1 MREGGRKERKKGR
14 RERNEGTDKNKKIEK
29 ETNSHHLLFIL
40 ILFLKCMF
48 QYNFIPFFWNS
59 IIYIHSLPKFYIIL
73 LLQSNSEDFL
83 LLCLFGEKKSSDYL
97 KKYCGQNWFK
107 NFFVLFHLFN
117 VWRCRLWNDV
127 PFFIHD
133 LFVPSFLFQES
144 CTGLSILFE
153 KVKNQFSS
161 LLILPTILCFLLYW
175 FLLLIISFHFLF
187 FNSILLW

>member
-1 MREGGRKERKKGR
+1 
-14 RERNEGTDKNKKIEK
+14 
-29 ETNSHHLLFIL
+29 
-40 ILFLKCMF
+40 MF

-59 IIYIHSLPKFYIIL
+59 IIYIHSLSKFYIIS

-107 NFFVLFHLFN
+107 NFFILFHLFN

-133 LFVPSFLFQES
+133 LFVPSFFQET
-144 CTGLSILFE
+144 CRGLSILFE

-161 LLILPTILCFLLYW
+161 LLILSTVFCFLLY
-175 FLLLIISFHFLF
+175 
-187 FNSILLW
+187 

>member
-1 MREGGRKERKKGR
+1 MREGGRKERKKGT

-40 ILFLKCMF
+40 ILFLKCML

-97 KKYCGQNWFK
+97 KKYCGQN
-107 NFFVLFHLFN
+107 
-117 VWRCRLWNDV
+117 
-127 PFFIHD
+127 
-133 LFVPSFLFQES
+133 
-144 CTGLSILFE
+144 
-153 KVKNQFSS
+153 
-161 LLILPTILCFLLYW
+161 
-175 FLLLIISFHFLF
+175 
-187 FNSILLW
+187 